1 MKHILITG
9 GTGLVGKKLTELL
22 LSKGYSVA
30 YLSRKKKP
38 VPSVK
43 VYEWNIYEKTIE
55 KEAITEAEAI
65 IHLAGAGIAD
75 KSWTESY
82 KKEIVDSRVLSTQ
95 LLCETLKH
103 NQHSV
108 KSFISASAVGIY
120 GFDTG
125 EQWLDEN
132 SPHGTDFLAD
142 VTEKWEAEV
151 QKVAD
156 LGIRTVILRIGIVL
170 AKEGGALP
178 KLLQP
183 IRWGLGAAL
192 GSGRQY
198 MSWIHIKDLAQMF
211 IFALENEHLKGVF
224 NAVGNKPCTN
234 AELTQAAARTID
246 KPLFLPNIP
255 SFALKLMVGEMS
267 RMILGGN
274 RVSNEKIL
282 KAGFQYHFPTLQEAL
297 QDLLMQ

>member
-9 GTGLVGKKLTELL
+9 GTGLVGKQLTELL
-22 LSKGYSVA
+22 LSKGYTVA

-38 VPSVK
+38 IPSVK
-43 VYEWNIYEKTIE
+43 VYEWNIYQKTIE

-65 IHLAGAGIAD
+65 IHLAGAGVAD
-75 KSWTESY
+75 KTWTESY
-82 KKEIVDSRVLSTQ
+82 KKEILESRVLSTQ
-95 LLCETLKH
+95 LLYETLEQT
-103 NQHSV
+103 QHSV

-132 SPHGTDFLAD
+132 SPHGKDFLAD
-142 VTEKWEAEV
+142 VTEKWETEV
-151 QKVAD
+151 QKIAN
-156 LGIRTVILRIGIVL
+156 LGIRTAILRIGIVL

-192 GSGRQY
+192 GSGKQY

-211 IFALENEHLKGVF
+211 VFALENEHLKGVF

-234 AELTQAAARTID
+234 AELTQAIAQTIH
-246 KPLFLPNIP
+246 KPLFLPNVP
-255 SFALKLMVGEMS
+255 SFALKLMVGEMAQ
-267 RMILGGN
+267 MVLGGN

-282 KAGFQYHFPTLQEAL
+282 QAGFQYQFPTLQEAL
-297 QDLLMQ
+297 KDLLMQ

>member
-9 GTGLVGKKLTELL
+9 GTGLVGKKITELL
-22 LSKGYSVA
+22 LAKGYAVA
-30 YLSRKKKP
+30 YLSRKKQQI
-38 VPSVK
+38 PSVK
-43 VYEWNIYEKTIE
+43 VYEWNIYQKSIE

-65 IHLAGAGIAD
+65 IHLAGAGVAD

-82 KKEIVDSRVLSTQ
+82 KKEILESRVLSTR
-95 LLCETLKH
+95 LLYETLQQT
-103 NQHSV
+103 QHSV
-108 KSFISASAVGIY
+108 KSFISASAIGIY

-132 SPHGTDFLAD
+132 SPHGTGFLAD
-142 VTEKWEAEV
+142 VTAKWETEV
-151 QKVAD
+151 QKIAD
-156 LGIRTVILRIGIVL
+156 LGIRTAILRIGIVL

-192 GSGRQY
+192 GSGKQY

-211 IFALENEHLKGVF
+211 VFALENENLQGVF
-224 NAVGNKPCTN
+224 NAVGNDPCTN
-234 AELTQAAARTID
+234 TELIQKIAQILK

-255 SFALKLMVGEMS
+255 SFTLKLMVGEMAQ
-267 RMILGGN
+267 MVLGGN

-282 KAGFQYHFPTLQEAL
+282 KAGFQYQFTTLKDTL
-297 QDLLMQ
+297 QDLLG

>member
-38 VPSVK
+38 IPSVK

-55 KEAITEAEAI
+55 KEAVTAAEAI
-65 IHLAGAGIAD
+65 IHLAGAGVAD
-75 KSWTESY
+75 KTWTESY
-82 KKEIVDSRVLSTQ
+82 KKEILNSRVLSTQ
-95 LLCETLKH
+95 LLYETLEQT
-103 NQHSV
+103 QHSV

-132 SPHGTDFLAD
+132 SSHGNDFLAD

-151 QKVAD
+151 QKISN
-156 LGIRTVILRIGIVL
+156 LGIRTAILRIGIVL

-178 KLLQP
+178 KLLGP

-192 GSGRQY
+192 GSGKQY

-211 IFALENEHLKGVF
+211 VFALENEHLKGVF

-234 AELTQAAARTID
+234 AELTQAIAQTIR
-246 KPLFLPNIP
+246 KPLFLPNVP
-255 SFALKLMVGEMS
+255 GFAIRLIVGEMAQ
-267 RMILGGN
+267 MVLGGN

-282 KAGFQYHFPTLQEAL
+282 KAGFQYQFPTLQEAL
-297 QDLLMQ
+297 KDLLVQ

>member
-22 LSKGYSVA
+22 LSKGYAVA

-38 VPSVK
+38 FPSVK
-43 VYEWNIYEKTIE
+43 VYEWNIYQKTIE

-65 IHLAGAGIAD
+65 IHLAGAGVAD
-75 KSWTESY
+75 KTWTESY
-82 KKEIVDSRVLSTQ
+82 KKEILESRVLSTQ
-95 LLCETLKH
+95 LLYETLEQT
-103 NQHSV
+103 QHSV

-132 SPHGTDFLAD
+132 SPHGKDFLAD
-142 VTEKWEAEV
+142 VTEKWETEV
-151 QKVAD
+151 QKIAD
-156 LGIRTVILRIGIVL
+156 LGVRTAILRIGIVL

-192 GSGRQY
+192 GSGKQY

-211 IFALENEHLKGVF
+211 VFALENEHLKGVF

-234 AELTQAAARTID
+234 AELTQAIAQTIH
-246 KPLFLPNIP
+246 KPLFLPNVP
-255 SFALKLMVGEMS
+255 SFALKLMVGEMAQ
-267 RMILGGN
+267 MVLGGN

-282 KAGFQYHFPTLQEAL
+282 QAGFQYQFPTLQEAL
-297 QDLLMQ
+297 KDLLMQ